1 MWVMQIV
8 SPVGFYAFA
17 SIAPIV
23 LLAKG
28 FDLAHSLTYAAL
40 TAVGYPLGSL
50 LSVYLTERFER
61 RTSLV
66 AATLAV
72 AVSGVTFG
80 LAANIGLV
88 IAAGIATT
96 VSAVVQS
103 NFTHIY
109 QAELF
114 RTANRSTAIGI
125 PYAASRL
132 ISALLPF
139 AALTLLSTIGAG
151 GLYTCCAL
159 LMSGLAVTIRLL
171 GPRTTNRRL
180 DAI

>member
-1 MWVMQIV
+1 M
-8 SPVGFYAFA
+8 
-17 SIAPIV
+17 
-23 LLAKG
+23 
-28 FDLAHSLTYAAL
+28 
-40 TAVGYPLGSL
+40 
-50 LSVYLTERFER
+50 
-61 RTSLV
+61 
-66 AATLAV
+66 
-72 AVSGVTFG
+72 
-80 LAANIGLV
+80 